1 VSTRFNRAVLR
12 RPGDNFAS
20 GITTSEEG
28 APDFSVA
35 LTQHEA
41 YADVLRSL
49 GLELEI
55 LAADPS
61 YPDGVFVEDT
71 AVIIDGIAIV
81 ARPGASTRL
90 GETTEVEHAL
100 KARFSEPSRITA
112 PGTMDGGDVC
122 ETDEVVLI
130 GVSERTNEAGARQL
144 ASILADLGRP
154 AELINIRS
162 IPGLLHLKTGL
173 SYLGE
178 GRLALAPSV
187 ELPTTLKRFEAV
199 MVDPGERY
207 AANCIRINDKVLIP
221 TGAPHFAERLAR
233 LGYATIAVEMGEF
246 RKMDGGLSCL
256 SLRF

>member
-1 VSTRFNRAVLR
+1 MLR
-12 RPGDNFAS
+12 RPGANFAS
-20 GITTSEEG
+20 GITTSDEG
-28 APDFSVA
+28 APDFSAA

-55 LAADPS
+55 LPADPS
-61 YPDGVFVEDT
+61 FPDGVFVEDT
-71 AVIIDGIAIV
+71 AVIVDGIAIV
-81 ARPGASTRL
+81 TRPGASTRI

-100 KARFSEPSRITA
+100 KGRFLEPARITA
-112 PGTMDGGDVC
+112 PGTVDGGDVC
-122 ETDEVVLI
+122 ETDDVVLI

-154 AELINIRS
+154 AELIDIRS

-178 GRLALAPSV
+178 GRLALAPGV
-187 ELPTTLKRFEAV
+187 EPPITLKRFEAV
-199 MVDPGERY
+199 MLDPEERY
-207 AANCIRINDKVLIP
+207 AANCIRINGKVLIP
-221 TGAPHFAERLAR
+221 TGAPRFADRLVR
-233 LGYATIAVEMGEF
+233 LGYATIAVEMSEF